1 MSTARVVAVAPGSPA
16 AAAGLLPG
24 DELLTLNGE
33 MVRDVIRYQI
43 QADEP
48 RLELEVRRGG
58 LEHLVT
64 IDKAAGAP
72 LGLDL
77 ASAVFD
83 RVRTCD
89 NHCPFCFIYQLPPNM
104 RKSLSLK
111 DDDYRLSFL
120 YGNFTTLTRF
130 TEADLERVVT
140 EQLSPLYV
148 SIHATDP
155 DLRARLLRN
164 RRGATSL
171 RWLAALLDAGIEVHG
186 QVVVCPGLNDG
197 DALDDTLLGV
207 FDRFPALASIGVV
220 PLGVSDH
227 TTEPEMRPHTRA
239 EAERVLD
246 VVGEWQARYLA
257 TLGRRLVYASDE
269 YHLLAGRPFPGLDAY
284 DDLPQHE
291 NGIGMAAQF
300 AAEVRAELAGDD
312 IDVVGTRSGFFAW
325 VEGAPAEGYRAPRL
339 GVSSFETP
347 VELPVTLSLRWNDSA
362 NDSSRRAGDSAG
374 DSANDSWRRAGD
386 SVGDSSRRAG
396 DSADDSFQRNSDV
409 CILTGEY
416 GARILE
422 PLADALAAAT
432 GATVDVRP
440 VPNRFFGGN
449 IAVTGLLTGADIAR
463 ALDGVA
469 SDTRVLLPDV
479 VLSNGRFLDDTTVA
493 DLPRPVE
500 VVATDGASLV
510 KALRA

>member
-1 MSTARVVAVAPGSPA
+1 MPTARVVAVAPGSPA

-48 RLELEVRRGG
+48 RVELEIRRGG
-58 LEHLVT
+58 LEQLVLVE
-64 IDKAAGAP
+64 KGAGVP

-89 NHCPFCFIYQLPPNM
+89 NHCPFCFIYQLPPGM

-155 DLRARLLRN
+155 ELRARLLRN

-171 RWLAALLDAGIEVHG
+171 RWLAALLDAGIQVHG
-186 QVVVCPGLNDG
+186 QVVVCPGINDG

-207 FDRFPALASIGVV
+207 LDRFPALASVGVV

-239 EAERVLD
+239 EAERVID
-246 VVGEWQARYLA
+246 IVAAWQERFVDA
-257 TLGRRLVYASDE
+257 LGRRLVYASDE
-269 YHLLAGRPFPGLDAY
+269 YFLLAGRPFPALDAY

-300 AAEVRAELAGDD
+300 AGEVRGELVGQPVD
-312 IDVVGTRSGFFAW
+312 IQGTRTGFFAW
-325 VEGAPAEGYRAPRL
+325 VDGAPAEGYRAPR
-339 GVSSFETP
+339 VTDSPNESVTESSESSESP
-347 VELPVTLSLRWNDSA
+347 VESVTESA
-362 NDSSRRAGDSAG
+362 ESSESPTESVSGRAESPTE
-374 DSANDSWRRAGD
+374 
-386 SVGDSSRRAG
+386 SVPRKTG
-396 DSADDSFQRNSDV
+396 
-409 CILTGEY
+409 ITLLTGEY
-416 GARILE
+416 GAQV
-422 PLADALAAAT
+422 LAPVADELAAAA
-432 GATVDVRP
+432 GAPVRVVP
-440 VPNRFFGGN
+440 VANRFFGGN
-449 IAVTGLLTGADIAR
+449 IAVTGLLTGADVAR
-463 ALDGVA
+463 AVDAAPAGE
-469 SDTRVLLPDV
+469 RILLPDV
-479 VLSNGRFLDDTTVA
+479 VLSNGRFLDGSTPE

-500 VVATDGASLV
+500 IVETDGASLV
-510 KALRA
+510 RAIRS

>member
-1 MSTARVVAVAPGSPA
+1 MPTARVVAVAPGSPA

-48 RLELEVRRGG
+48 CVELEIRRGG
-58 LEHLVT
+58 LEQLVLVEK
-64 IDKAAGAP
+64 DAGVP

-89 NHCPFCFIYQLPPNM
+89 NHCPFCFIYQLPPGM

-155 DLRARLLRN
+155 ELRARLLRN

-186 QVVVCPGLNDG
+186 QVVVCPGINDG

-207 FDRFPALASIGVV
+207 LDRFPALASVGVV

-239 EAERVLD
+239 EAERVID
-246 VVGEWQARYLA
+246 IVAAWQQRFVDA
-257 TLGRRLVYASDE
+257 LGRRLVYASDE
-269 YHLLAGRPFPGLDAY
+269 YYLLAGRPFPALDAY

-300 AAEVRAELAGDD
+300 EREVRAELVGQPVD
-312 IDVVGTRSGFFAW
+312 IQGTRTGFFAW
-325 VEGAPAEGYRAPRL
+325 VDGAPAEGYRAPCDRFAHRIGAGRADRPRI
-339 GVSSFETP
+339 GVGAPNRPANRSHGNCI
-347 VELPVTLSLRWNDSA
+347 TL
-362 NDSSRRAGDSAG
+362 
-374 DSANDSWRRAGD
+374 
-386 SVGDSSRRAG
+386 
-396 DSADDSFQRNSDV
+396 
-409 CILTGEY
+409 LTGEY
-416 GARILE
+416 GARV
-422 PLADALAAAT
+422 LAPVADDLAAAA
-432 GATVDVRP
+432 GAPVRVVP
-440 VPNRFFGGN
+440 VANRFFGGN
-449 IAVTGLLTGADIAR
+449 IAVTGLLTGADVAR
-463 ALDGVA
+463 AVDAAPPGE
-469 SDTRVLLPDV
+469 RILLPDV
-479 VLSNGRFLDDTTVA
+479 VLSNGRFLDGTTPE

-500 VVATDGASLV
+500 IVETDGASLV
-510 KALRA
+510 RALRS

>member
-1 MSTARVVAVAPGSPA
+1 MPTARVVAVAPGSPA

-48 RLELEVRRGG
+48 RVELEVRRGG
-58 LEHLVT
+58 LEQLVLVE
-64 IDKAAGAP
+64 KGAGVP

-89 NHCPFCFIYQLPPNM
+89 NHCPFCFIYQLPPGM

-155 DLRARLLRN
+155 ELRARLLRN

-186 QVVVCPGLNDG
+186 QVVVCPGINDG

-207 FDRFPALASIGVV
+207 LDRFPALASVGVV

-239 EAERVLD
+239 EAQRVID
-246 VVGEWQARYLA
+246 IVAAWQQRFVDA
-257 TLGRRLVYASDE
+257 LGRRLVYASDE
-269 YHLLAGRPFPGLDAY
+269 YFLLAGRPFPALDAY

-300 AAEVRAELAGDD
+300 AREVRSELVGQPVD
-312 IDVVGTRSGFFAW
+312 IHGTRTGFFAW
-325 VEGAPAEGYRAPRL
+325 VDGAPAEGYRAPRVTESPTESVTESAESSESPTES
-339 GVSSFETP
+339 VSG
-347 VELPVTLSLRWNDSA
+347 
-362 NDSSRRAGDSAG
+362 RAESPAE
-374 DSANDSWRRAGD
+374 
-386 SVGDSSRRAG
+386 SVPRKTG
-396 DSADDSFQRNSDV
+396 
-409 CILTGEY
+409 IILLTGEY
-416 GARILE
+416 GAQV
-422 PLADALAAAT
+422 LAPVADELAAAA
-432 GATVDVRP
+432 GAPVRVVP
-440 VPNRFFGGN
+440 VANRFFGGN
-449 IAVTGLLTGADIAR
+449 IAVTGLLTGADVAR
-463 ALDGVA
+463 AVDAAPAGE
-469 SDTRVLLPDV
+469 RILLPDV
-479 VLSNGRFLDDTTVA
+479 VLSNGRFLDGTTPE
-493 DLPRPVE
+493 DLPRRVE
-500 VVATDGASLV
+500 IVETDGASLV
-510 KALRA
+510 RAIRS